1 MVAVAVL
8 IVVLEG
14 GAGEGKG
21 GTIYALNFVSK
32 DRSVECIIYRIIV
45 AAVAVPLHKLAM
57 ADSLKGTNVYID
69 LYFFIFSLGLRWGNG
84 FCFAHTRMSES
95 LLPRS
100 CSDFYMVRLRVPL
113 KERLVSRNQGS
124 DHGSAQ

>member
-1 MVAVAVL
+1 MVAMAVL

-21 GTIYALNFVSK
+21 GTIYALNFVSE
-32 DRSVECIIYRIIV
+32 DRSGERILYRIIV

-57 ADSLKGTNVYID
+57 TDCLKCTNVYIN
-69 LYFFIFSLGLRWGNG
+69 LYFFIFSLGLRWRNG

-95 LLPRS
+95 LLS
-100 CSDFYMVRLRVPL
+100 SLMLGFL
-113 KERLVSRNQGS
+113 NGS
-124 DHGSAQ
+124 TEGPFKGAG